1 METNQNNTKSTDIA
15 KDVWDFPCE
24 FPIKVMGE
32 NSAAFVAAMHEI
44 VLQFAIDYD
53 TNKTTSNV
61 SRTGKYVS
69 LTLNIQA
76 TSKAQLD
83 NIYRAVT
90 AHPLTKYTL

>member
-1 METNQNNTKSTDIA
+1 MKTNHNKATNTNPAEDI
-15 KDVWDFPCE
+15 WEFPCE
-24 FPIKVMGE
+24 FPLKVMGE
-32 NSAAFVAAMHEI
+32 NSAAFVTAMHEI
-44 VLQFAIDYD
+44 VLQFATNYD
-53 TNKTTSNV
+53 TSQTSSNV
-61 SRTGKYVS
+61 SRTGKYIS